1 MPHLPQSPSPFL
13 STGSATGSA
22 DLQQGPK
29 PLSAMPSPPPVALST
44 SWAPDG
50 CPDVE
55 AYLDQLQRIGAQ
67 ALVVVASDAIP
78 ADLPLLNQA
87 LGRRRHELPVIAVEG
102 IVGALA
108 LGTPHAWQT
117 RLCSTDRDEAQ
128 TAVAVVRGAMDLAV
142 QLGAQSVIASLG
154 SIGDRGDGIER
165 LFNTLQA
172 RFRRGVLLYEDEAAG
187 ELRAIRGALASRHL
201 DAAMRSL
208 DPLLEQAS
216 RCGLQLVLRNPPRG
230 IELPAAL
237 ELATLRGV
245 FSGAPLSSLLDL
257 PAAHA
262 ASMLHL
268 LPLRDTVLGFAGA
281 AAATDASTD
290 APGGSLRPLANLAD
304 ACGAIAGLVPGQGEA
319 NPARVARALPA
330 HAQRLFVPWA
340 QLGEKEVQRG
350 LASVAAL

>member
-13 STGSATGSA
+13 STGSVTGSA
-22 DLQQGPK
+22 DLPQGPK
-29 PLSAMPSPPPVALST
+29 PLSATPSPPPVALCT

-78 ADLPLLNQA
+78 ADLPLLTQA
-87 LGRRRHELPVIAVEG
+87 LGRRRHELPVIAVEA

-128 TAVAVVRGAMDLAV
+128 TAVSVVQSAMNLAV
-142 QLGAQSVIASLG
+142 QLGASSVIASLG

-165 LFNTLQA
+165 LLQTLQA
-172 RFRRGVLLYEDEAAG
+172 RFRRGVLLYDDDAAS
-187 ELRAIRGALASRHL
+187 ELRAIRGAVASRHL

-216 RCGLQLVLRNPPRG
+216 RRGLQLVLRNPPRG

-237 ELATLRGV
+237 ELTTLRGV
-245 FSGAPLSSLLDL
+245 FAGAPLSSLLDL
-257 PAAHA
+257 PGAHV

-268 LPLRDTVLGFAGA
+268 QPLRETVLGFAGSQPLGD
-281 AAATDASTD
+281 DAGN

-319 NPARVARALPA
+319 RPAQVARALPA

-340 QLGEKEVQRG
+340 QLRVDEVQRG
-350 LASVAAL
+350 LAAVAAL